1 MLEVERP
8 WRDLEKYRK
17 DRLAEALYEAELA
30 ERFLKNGLLRNAA
43 AKAFQAVK
51 AYLASEAAGRRE
63 VVAEAYPGVKSTR
76 RGRKVARAD
85 WIIAAMPTNKM
96 KEVAQLLGDR
106 ELELAVEK
114 ALDLHE
120 FQYNGLDHVARYA
133 SREVVEKDIADVV
146 EFVRRRVGQQ
156 PHTNAD

>member
-8 WRDLEKYRK
+8 WRDLEKYRE

-51 AYLASEAAGRRE
+51 AYLASEAARRRE

-76 RGRKVARAD
+76 RGRKAARAD
-85 WIIAAMPTNKM
+85 WIIAVMPTNKM

-120 FQYNGLDHVARYA
+120 FQYNGLDPYGDVARYA
-133 SREVVEKDIADVV
+133 SREAVEKDIADVV
-146 EFVRRRVGQQ
+146 EFVRRRVGQR
-156 PHTNAD
+156 PT